1 MHISSNS
8 AIKNLYTT
16 KLSQDDVKAIK
27 KEIAQKMKEIAL
39 HVNEEPNDV
48 DETINKIVSN
58 FQDFQNFLQSVGYDG
73 KKSIADLSKEDGE
86 RILKEMFSKDDYKK
100 LDIKT

>member
-58 FQDFQNFLQSVGYDG
+58 FQDFQKFLQSVGYDG

>member
-8 AIKNLYTT
+8 TIKNLYTK
-16 KLSQDDVKAIK
+16 KLSQDEVKVIK

-58 FQDFQNFLQSVGYDG
+58 FQDFQKFLQSVGYDG
-73 KKSIADLSKEDGE
+73 KKSIADLTKEDGE

>member
-1 MHISSNS
+1 MNISSNS
-8 AIKNLYTT
+8 VIRNLYTK
-16 KLSQDDVKAIK
+16 KLSNDEVKEIK
-27 KEIAQKMKEIAL
+27 KEIAQNLKEIAL
-39 HVNEEPNDV
+39 HVNSEQTGV

-58 FQDFQNFLQSVGYDG
+58 FQEFQHFLQSVGYDG
-73 KKSIADLSKEDGE
+73 KKSIADLSKEDGQ

>member
-1 MHISSNS
+1 MNISTNS
-8 AIKNLYTT
+8 AIKNLYTK
-16 KLSQDDVKAIK
+16 KLSLDEVKEIK
-27 KEIAQKMKEIAL
+27 KEIAQNAKEIAL
-39 HVNEEPNDV
+39 SVNTKQTGV

-58 FQDFQNFLQSVGYDG
+58 FQDFQKFLQSVGYDG

-86 RILKEMFSKDDYKK
+86 RILKEMFEKADYKK

>member
-1 MHISSNS
+1 
-8 AIKNLYTT
+8 
-16 KLSQDDVKAIK
+16 
-27 KEIAQKMKEIAL
+27 MKEIAL

-58 FQDFQNFLQSVGYDG
+58 FQDFQKFLQSVGYDG
-73 KKSIADLSKEDGE
+73 KKSIADLTKEDGE